1 MTVVTQATKT
11 YSCEK
16 NRIIAEKGKATR
28 NRRKQMIPKTYH
40 LKIAK
45 NSNTTR
51 VEKLRDVFYATK
63 WIYND
68 IVAFLE
74 THPLEEY
81 DDKKKTV
88 DVRLGKDSDE
98 YETRDITH
106 VSSRIKQS
114 LVARTKTNLK
124 SLSTRK
130 KNGGKVGKL
139 DFIKETPSIPLSQ
152 QGIDFKIDTTNR
164 RIYIAKVGWFRA
176 HGMKQISQDAEIAT
190 ATVNETQHGYVVNL
204 TVYEHPTNDTPSY
217 VEDSIVGLD
226 YGVTTS
232 ITSSHGMKFNA
243 GIDIPRRLRRLQR
256 KLSNQKKG
264 SHNYTKTIN
273 KIRRIHEYLDFQ
285 KDDLANK
292 FVAELMSTYE
302 FVVMQDE
309 NLSGWKKLFGSKM
322 QTGILGRVKEKLMSH
337 PRVIVLKRSVATT
350 QFCPKCNQYT
360 KHELGKKTY
369 SCQHCDYF
377 YSDRDIHAAT
387 NMVLLA
393 MVEEN
398 IKWDVTDKVTYRRLR
413 DVVARKTR
421 LWSGVPL
428 LENIFGDGNMGKQEH
443 HVEARNSTPT
453 GGKNSF
459 TQETPTSPR
468 ALASVGRE

>member
-1 MTVVTQATKT
+1 MAVVEHTAKT

-16 NRIIAEKGKATR
+16 NRMIAEKGKATR
-28 NRRKQMIPKTYH
+28 SRRKYMIPKTYH

-45 NSNTTR
+45 NSNTGR
-51 VEKLRDVFYATK
+51 VEKLRSVFFATK

-68 IVAFLE
+68 IIAFVE

-106 VSSRIKQS
+106 VPSRIKQS
-114 LVARTKTNLK
+114 LVARTKTNMK

-152 QGIDFKIDTTNR
+152 HGNDFKIDAINR
-164 RIYIAKVGWFRA
+164 RIYIAKVGWFRV

-190 ATVNETQHGYVVNL
+190 ATVNETQHGYIVNL
-204 TVYEHPTNDTPSY
+204 TVYEHPTNDAPSY
-217 VEDSIVGLD
+217 IEDSIAGLD

-232 ITSSHGMKFNA
+232 ITTSTGNKFAA
-243 GIDIPRRLRRLQR
+243 GVDIPRRLRKLQH
-256 KLSNQKKG
+256 KLSKQKKG
-264 SHNYTKTIN
+264 SHDYTKTVN
-273 KIRRIHEYLDFQ
+273 KIRGIYEDLDFQ

-369 SCQHCDYF
+369 SCQHCNYF
-377 YSDRDIHAAT
+377 HEDRDIHAAT

-393 MVEEN
+393 MIEGN

-413 DVVARKTR
+413 DAVVRKTR

-428 LENIFGDGNMGKQEH
+428 LENIFENGNMGKQEH
-443 HVEARNSTPT
+443 HEDARNSTPT
-453 GGKNSF
+453 GGNGF
-459 TQETPTSPR
+459 TQEPPPTSTR
-468 ALASVGRE
+468 AIASVGGE

>member
-1 MTVVTQATKT
+1 MTVVAQTTKT

-16 NRIIAEKGKATR
+16 NRRIAEQGKATR
-28 NRRKQMIPKTYH
+28 QRRKHMMPKTYH

-51 VEKLRDVFYATK
+51 VKKLRNVFYATK

-74 THPLEEY
+74 THTLDEY

-98 YETRDITH
+98 YETRDIAH

-114 LVARTKTNLK
+114 LVARAKTNLK

-130 KNGGKVGKL
+130 NNGGKVGKL

-152 QGIDFKIDTTNR
+152 HGIDFKIDTVNR
-164 RIYIAKVGWFRA
+164 RIYIAKVGWFRV
-176 HGMKQISQDAEIAT
+176 HGMQQISQDAEIAT
-190 ATVNETQHGYVVNL
+190 ATVNATQHGYIVNL
-204 TVYEHPTNDTPSY
+204 TVYEHPSNETPLY

-232 ITSSHGMKFNA
+232 ITTSA
-243 GIDIPRRLRRLQR
+243 GDKYSAGVDIPDRLRGLQR
-256 KLSNQKKG
+256 KLSRQKKG
-264 SHNYTKTIN
+264 SRNYTETVNDIC
-273 KIRRIHEYLDFQ
+273 RIYEDLDFQ

-292 FVAELMSTYE
+292 FVAELMATYE

-309 NLSGWKKLFGSKM
+309 NLSGWKKLFGSRM
-322 QTGILGRVKEKLMSH
+322 QTGILGRVKKKLMSH

-350 QFCPKCNQYT
+350 QFCPACNQYT
-360 KHELGKKTY
+360 KCKLGKKTY
-369 SCQHCDYF
+369 SCQHCSYF
-377 YSDRDIHAAT
+377 HEDRDIHAAT
-387 NMVLLA
+387 NIVLLA

-398 IKWDVTDKVTYRRLR
+398 IKWDVTDEVTYRRLR
-413 DVVARKTR
+413 DAVVRKTR

-428 LENIFGDGNMGKQEH
+428 LENVFGNENIGKQEH
-443 HVEARNSTPT
+443 HEEARNSTPS
-453 GGKNSF
+453 GGENSF
-459 TQETPTSPR
+459 TQEAPTSTR
-468 ALASVGRE
+468 ATASVGGE

>member
-1 MTVVTQATKT
+1 MSVVKQTTKT

-16 NRIIAEKGKATR
+16 NRRIAEKGKATR
-28 NRRKQMIPKTYH
+28 QRRKHMIPKTYH

-45 NSNTTR
+45 SSNTTR
-51 VEKLRDVFYATK
+51 VKKLRNDFYATK

-68 IVAFLE
+68 IIAFLE
-74 THPLEEY
+74 THDLDEY

-88 DVRLGKDSDE
+88 NVRLGKNSDE

-130 KNGGKVGKL
+130 KNGGRTGKL

-152 QGIDFKIDTTNR
+152 HGIDFKIDTINR
-164 RIYIAKVGWFRA
+164 RIFIAKVGWFRV
-176 HGMKQISQDAEIAT
+176 HGMKQISQDAEIAN
-190 ATVNETQHGYVVNL
+190 ATVNETQHGYIVNL
-204 TVYEHPTNDTPSY
+204 TVYEIPTNETPSY
-217 VEDSIVGLD
+217 KENSIVGLD
-226 YGVTTS
+226 YGIATS
-232 ITSSHGMKFNA
+232 IATSAGDKYVA
-243 GIDIPRRLRRLQR
+243 GIDIPGRLRGYQR
-256 KLSNQKKG
+256 KLSRQEKG
-264 SHNYTKTIN
+264 SRNYTKTVN
-273 KIRRIHEYLDFQ
+273 AIRRLYEDLDFQ

-292 FVAELMSTYE
+292 FVSDLLGRFE

-309 NLSGWKKLFGSKM
+309 NLSGWKKLFGSRM
-322 QTGILGRVKEKLMSH
+322 QTGILGRVKKKLMLH

-360 KHELGKKTY
+360 KCKLGKKMY
-369 SCQHCDYF
+369 SCQYCDYVHE
-377 YSDRDIHAAT
+377 DRDIHAAT

-393 MVEEN
+393 MMEEN
-398 IKWDVTDKVTYRRLR
+398 INWDVTDEVTYRRLR
-413 DVVARKTR
+413 DAVVRKTR

-428 LENIFGDGNMGKQEH
+428 LENVFLNENVGKQEH
-443 HVEARNSTPT
+443 HEEARNSTLL
-453 GGKNSF
+453 GGDSF
-459 TQETPTSPR
+459 TQEAPISTR
-468 ALASVGRE
+468 ALASVGGE

>member
-1 MTVVTQATKT
+1 MPVVAQTTKT

-16 NRIIAEKGKATR
+16 NRRIAEQGKATR
-28 NRRKQMIPKTYH
+28 NRRKHMIPKTYH

-51 VEKLRDVFYATK
+51 VKKLRNVFYATK

-74 THPLEEY
+74 THDLDEY

-98 YETRDITH
+98 CETRDITH
-106 VSSRIKQS
+106 VSSRVKQA

-130 KNGGKVGKL
+130 NNGGKVGKL

-152 QGIDFKIDTTNR
+152 HGIDFKIDTVNR
-164 RIYIAKVGWFRA
+164 RIYIAKVGWFRV

-190 ATVNETQHGYVVNL
+190 ATVNETQHGYIVNL
-204 TVYEHPTNDTPSY
+204 TVYEHPTNETPSY
-217 VEDSIVGLD
+217 IEDSLVGLD
-226 YGVTTS
+226 YGITTS
-232 ITSSHGMKFNA
+232 ITTSHGMKFNA

-256 KLSNQKKG
+256 KLSKQKKG
-264 SHNYTKTIN
+264 SNNYTKTVN
-273 KIRRIHEYLDFQ
+273 KIRKIHEDLDFQ

-292 FVAELMSTYE
+292 FVAELMATYE

-360 KHELGKKTY
+360 KCELGKKTY
-369 SCQHCDYF
+369 SCQHCDF
-377 YSDRDIHAAT
+377 FHADRDIHAAT

-398 IKWDVTDKVTYRRLR
+398 IQWDVTDEVTYRRLR
-413 DVVARKTR
+413 DAVARKTR

-428 LENIFGDGNMGKQEH
+428 LENVFGNENIEKQEH
-443 HVEARNSTPT
+443 HEEARNSTPS
-453 GGKNSF
+453 GGNSF
-459 TQETPTSPR
+459 TQEAPTSTR
-468 ALASVGRE
+468 ATASVGGE

>member
-1 MTVVTQATKT
+1 MTVVKHTAKT

-16 NRIIAEKGKATR
+16 NRMIAEKGKATR
-28 NRRKQMIPKTYH
+28 QRRKQMIPKTYR

-51 VEKLRDVFYATK
+51 VDKLRDVFYATK

-68 IVAFLE
+68 IIAFLE
-74 THPLEEY
+74 THTLDEY

-88 DVRLGKDSDE
+88 SVRLGKDSDE

-139 DFIKETPSIPLSQ
+139 EYVKETPSIPLSQ
-152 QGIDFKIDTTNR
+152 HGIDFKIDTVNR
-164 RIYIAKVGWFRA
+164 RIYIAKIGWFRV

-190 ATVNETQHGYVVNL
+190 ATVNVTQHGYIVNL
-204 TVYEHPTNDTPSY
+204 AVFEHPSNDMPAY

-226 YGVTTS
+226 YGITTS
-232 ITSSHGMKFNA
+232 ITTSA
-243 GIDIPRRLRRLQR
+243 GNKYAAGVDIPDRLRGLQR
-256 KLSNQKKG
+256 KMSKQEKG
-264 SHNYTKTIN
+264 SHNYTKTRN
-273 KIRRIHEYLDFQ
+273 KIRKIHEDLDFQ

-302 FVVMQDE
+302 FMVMQDE

-377 YSDRDIHAAT
+377 HNDRDIHAAT

-393 MVEEN
+393 VVEEN

-413 DVVARKTR
+413 DAVARKTR

-428 LENIFGDGNMGKQEH
+428 LENVFGDGNIRKQEH
-443 HVEARNSTPT
+443 HEEARNSTPT
-453 GGKNSF
+453 GGNSF
-459 TQETPTSPR
+459 TQEAPTSTR
-468 ALASVGRE
+468 AIASVGGE